1 MHRRGQRVPG
11 APGTPGTE
19 PRNADAET
27 LALGPRSSRRQLL
40 RGTGAAAA
48 LGAVAA
54 VGAVGAGSLAVLRQ
68 ARADAD
74 PRTVIP
80 LWSETVAYD
89 SDARRMLVGGRG
101 LRLDM
106 APGTRLAANLP
117 GSSPIRERAM
127 AFEVGTAGW
136 RAGLAERLG
145 AQPLLLDLA
154 TTSLQDLWILSDAL
168 PAPVA
173 GWSRSWRF
181 IWPRDAA
188 FCAVALARIGQLDR
202 AEDVLAHLQSL
213 QATDGWFEARYE
225 PGTGRAPDGR
235 RRQFDGTGLLL
246 WATAEVADAADA
258 ADATDAADESRR
270 DALLER
276 LSPMIVRSLSA
287 LRSATREGTGLPP
300 VSPDYWERRERSVT
314 LGIMTAT
321 LTGLQ
326 AGARLTDE
334 PGAHRAAETFTL
346 LLEETFGRSGYQ
358 RYRLGGGADSALAF
372 LDATGVHDVASR
384 VHLLGLRSELSRPG
398 GGIAPGAS
406 WREDGVSWTPSTSL
420 LALALARAGE
430 PDAAIEILLWL
441 AEHRTA
447 AGSLP
452 EKVLFDGRPAEV
464 APLAWT
470 AANVLLTLDALA
482 LR

>member
-11 APGTPGTE
+11 APGTETRDGGAE
-19 PRNADAET
+19 ARDPR
-27 LALGPRSSRRQLL
+27 PRSSRRQLL

-54 VGAVGAGSLAVLRQ
+54 VGAVGAGSLAVLQ
-68 ARADAD
+68 RAGADVD
-74 PRTVIP
+74 PRAVIP

-89 SDARRMLVGGRG
+89 RDARRALVGGRG
-101 LRLDM
+101 TQLDLS
-106 APGTRLAANLP
+106 PGTRLAADLP
-117 GSSPIRERAM
+117 SSSPLRERAL
-127 AFEVGTAGW
+127 AFEAGTAAW
-136 RAGLAERLG
+136 MADLAEHLG
-145 AQPLLLDLA
+145 TEPLLLELA
-154 TTSLQDLWILSDAL
+154 ETALQDLWVLSDAL

-173 GWSRSWRF
+173 GWSPSWRF

-188 FCAVALARIGQLDR
+188 FCAVALARIGHLDR
-202 AEDVLAHLQSL
+202 AEEVLAHLQSL

-225 PGTGRAPDGR
+225 PGTGLAPDSR
-235 RRQFDGTGLLL
+235 HRQFDGTGLLL
-246 WATAEVADAADA
+246 WATAEVADAADG
-258 ADATDAADESRR
+258 TRR
-270 DALLER
+270 ASLLER

-287 LRSATREGTGLPP
+287 LRSATREGAGLPP

-326 AGARLTDE
+326 AGARLTGE

-346 LLEETFGRSGYQ
+346 LLQKTFGRSGFQ
-358 RYRLGGGADSALAF
+358 RYRGGGGADSALAF
-372 LDATGVHDVASR
+372 LDATGVHDVAPR
-384 VHLLGLRSELSRPG
+384 AQLLGLRSELSRPG

-420 LALALARAGE
+420 LGLALARAGE
-430 PDAAIEILLWL
+430 ADAATEILRWL

-470 AANVLLTLDALA
+470 AANVLIALDALA
-482 LR
+482 RR